1 MAIKSTNSGNRSNFM
16 QKSWAWLK
24 AVDEAVNYD
33 PNEQLHQRIA
43 QLESRLEEQDNP

>member
-1 MAIKSTNSGNRSNFM
+1 MTIKPTTSVNNSNFI

-33 PNEQLHQRIA
+33 PNEQLHRRIA
-43 QLESRLEEQDNP
+43 QIEAKLEKQDN